1 MSDTG
6 LELTEGINGNS
17 EQVNAI
23 TEAGELRALGAV
35 SALRMALT
43 VDHTTAIINEHN
55 IGNGGSSIDL
65 SFVTATA
72 GDILAGKVG
81 ADADGNPVNGTIPTV
96 TPSKSSNKV
105 TVPAGYIAT
114 EQILTVG
121 TAKSAKTYTPGTS
134 NQTIAANTYLT
145 GKQTI
150 KGDANLL
157 AENIKSGVTIFNVA
171 GTFEGTG
178 GGGTGGSGTFD
189 LAKVTEYTPAR
200 PAMTS
205 VTSVE
210 VSGLHDLIWS
220 DDPDDEDYEYNE
232 YYSEA
237 NGTYNVTPETASEAD
252 WQKRIYKHESEEY
265 YLYYEYY
272 DDYPDESTWFLST
285 TPDSDGQFIRK
296 YNEWDWDTDEPLPV
310 GDLESGTS
318 EWGDYDWEP
327 HEVTLEVYTV
337 ATPDTPMVLKGVLAT
352 AYTDGEW
359 SFASTEQSF
368 TGFEETPKAGFIYA
382 AAGDRLVGSS
392 IGCPYPMLLM
402 PLNGNLSA
410 TSYGVNIT
418 PTVNGTLTFDSHGA
432 KFTGDQYIDLPIDVG
447 FFAKNATICFKIYQT
462 GSGRYGYVAGTKDRY
477 LGVDNNY
484 GVFCLWAGM
493 GDAWRIVDSDGVTG
507 RSDVE
512 VPQNTEVHVAYVHN
526 AITHKYLLY
535 IHGELVKELDNA
547 DVISGGVDLRF
558 GAWGNGDYRFVGSMR
573 DIRVYDKALSA
584 EELATIANS

>member
-1 MSDTG
+1 MSF
-6 LELTEGINGNS
+6 NS
-17 EQVNAI
+17 EM
-23 TEAGELRALGAV
+23 TSL
-35 SALRMALT
+35 
-43 VDHTTAIINEHN
+43 
-55 IGNGGSSIDL
+55 
-65 SFVTATA
+65 
-72 GDILAGKVG
+72 
-81 ADADGNPVNGTIPTV
+81 ADAIR
-96 TPSKSSNKV
+96 
-105 TVPAGYIAT
+105 A
-114 EQILTVG
+114 
-121 TAKSAKTYTPGTS
+121 
-134 NQTIAANTYLT
+134 
-145 GKQTI
+145 
-150 KGDANLL
+150 
-157 AENIKSGVTIFNVA
+157 KSGVSGKLTIA
-171 GTFEGTG
+171 GMTDAVDGIEIG
-178 GGGTGGSGTFD
+178 GGGGSGTFD
-189 LAKVTEYTPAR
+189 LAKVTEYIPATPDLTAI
-200 PAMTS
+200 S
-205 VTSVE
+205 KIVIF
-210 VSGLHDLIWS
+210 GLG
-220 DDPDDEDYEYNE
+220 DDYFG
-232 YYSEA
+232 A
-237 NGTYNVTPETASEAD
+237 NGTYNVTAETQTEAD
-252 WQKRIYKHESEEY
+252 PWKRIYKHTSGNWYFWGEYDEEYEEGYWYIGVALDSGDLVTWTSEE
-265 YLYYEYY
+265 LSSGEYY
-272 DDYPDESTWFLST
+272 FENWDSGDSYDATLNVTKINYPA
-285 TPDSDGQFIRK
+285 SD
-296 YNEWDWDTDEPLPV
+296 
-310 GDLESGTS
+310 
-318 EWGDYDWEP
+318 
-327 HEVTLEVYTV
+327 
-337 ATPDTPMVLKGVLAT
+337 MVLKGMLAT

-359 SFASTEQSF
+359 SFASAEQSF

-447 FFAKNATICFKIYQT
+447 FFAKNATVCFKIYQT

-547 DVISGGVDLRF
+547 DVISGGVNLRF

-584 EELATIANS
+584 EEIAAIANS